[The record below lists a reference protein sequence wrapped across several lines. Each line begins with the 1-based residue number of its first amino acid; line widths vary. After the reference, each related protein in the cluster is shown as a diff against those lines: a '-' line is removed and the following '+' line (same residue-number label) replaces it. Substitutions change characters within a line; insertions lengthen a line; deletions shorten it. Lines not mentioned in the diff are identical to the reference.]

1 MPRSCGLMR
10 PSGEMAQASV
20 KIRAAPP
27 TARLPRWTRCQ
38 SLAKPSLLEYW
49 HMGETTMRLRR
60 MTSRICNSSNR
71 FMADWMMGAGQ
82 KWQEK
87 RRVRS
92 TRQRQDCHR
101 DAGAQR
107 KAKDLTQS
115 AQRKPENTA
124 KDDARRDF
132 TATHSHEWL
141 SHENGA
147 RCIGSRA
154 PTGRLAFPGNGD
166 GAGGTPAYRQAG
178 RRCERRRRWTSSAC
192 VINSNAR
199 SGRPGLHGLRGC
211 IGAC

>member
-1 MPRSCGLMR
+1 MALGAKGLQPPWDSGMKPPCSQGRGVLPLRPAWASWMPGTAPWLKRNFVMRERKAMCSSFQMPRSCGLMR
-10 PSGEMAQASV
+10 PSEETAQASV
-20 KIRAAPP
+20 KMREAPP

-38 SLAKPSLLEYW
+38 SLAKPSVLEYW

-60 MTSRICNSSNR
+60 RTSRICNSSNR
-71 FMADWMMGAGQ
+71 FMGDWMMDVGE

-124 KDDARRDF
+124 KDDAR
-132 TATHSHEWL
+132 
-141 SHENGA
+141 
-147 RCIGSRA
+147 
-154 PTGRLAFPGNGD
+154 
-166 GAGGTPAYRQAG
+166 
-178 RRCERRRRWTSSAC
+178 
-192 VINSNAR
+192 
-199 SGRPGLHGLRGC
+199 
-211 IGAC
+211 